1 MRMQLIPMAGERGGL
16 SRLLLWTV
24 LLLAIPMIS
33 RLDAAFIAPY
43 APGNF
48 SLTNTNADGFIEF
61 RLDGSLVIT
70 GGNTGSGLDGS
81 TNLLVSSA
89 GNGMVSFNFAYFTL
103 DDVLAE
109 VAGYMV
115 GGTFTQL
122 ADRNGAAGP
131 VSFSVTSGQTFG
143 FRIDTADNQGE
154 PGYLTITNFQAP
166 SGPGGPPVPEPSTWL
181 AGLAGLALL
190 LRQKMQGVRS

>member
-1 MRMQLIPMAGERGGL
+1 MRMQIIPMAGERRRL
-16 SRLLLWTV
+16 ARLLLLTA
-24 LLLAIPMIS
+24 LLLASPMIS

-48 SLTNTNADGFIEF
+48 TLTNTNADGFIEF

-70 GGNTGSGLDGS
+70 GGNTGSGLAGS
-81 TNLLVSSA
+81 TNLLVSSV

-122 ADRNGAAGP
+122 ADRNGEAGP

-143 FRIDTADNQGE
+143 FRIDTADNQAE

-166 SGPGGPPVPEPSTWL
+166 SGPGGSQIPEPSTWL
-181 AGLAGLALL
+181 TGLAGLAILFG
-190 LRQKMQGVRS
+190 RKIQGFRS